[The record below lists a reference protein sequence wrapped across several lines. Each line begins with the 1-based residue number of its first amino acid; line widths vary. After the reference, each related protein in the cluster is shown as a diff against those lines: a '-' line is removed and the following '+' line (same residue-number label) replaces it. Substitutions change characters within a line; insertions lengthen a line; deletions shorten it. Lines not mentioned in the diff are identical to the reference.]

1 MKKLFFLVF
10 YNLEILNKLKSSD
23 NLICKDRKTLEIDNS
38 DEFVNI
44 DNNYN
49 SNIEYSFYF
58 TFMRLFTLRGY
69 NFLDK
74 TELYHKIDNS
84 IDNIY
89 ENIKLN
95 DIIDNDE
102 SLSEI
107 MDEIDNIYLLNIDN
121 INEDYIDIVLK
132 YFNDFKNNLKSFSSS
147 LFNNYLK
154 NIKKYMDNRK
164 LQNNKNIIFNEL
176 QYFHENRS
184 AIKIQKNIRRWLIQ
198 KDN

>member
-1 MKKLFFLVF
+1 MKKLDDLVF
-10 YNLEILNKLKSSD
+10 DNLEILNKLKSSD

-154 NIKKYMDNRK
+154 NIKEYMDNRK